1 MVQPAQKDLQGAM
14 SQNVYIRTDRLAV
27 VISFVESFSKRLL
40 EEMEITKNTKKN
52 QQMKK
57 QAFLILSK
65 IESKE
70 GKITIYTEMLN
81 YKEYQNNRHTNLT
94 KITVELHW
102 ENKKGGT
109 K

>member
-1 MVQPAQKDLQGAM
+1 
-14 SQNVYIRTDRLAV
+14 
-27 VISFVESFSKRLL
+27 
-40 EEMEITKNTKKN
+40 MEITKNKYKEKLAN
-52 QQMKK
+52 EK

-81 YKEYQNNRHTNLT
+81 YKEYQNNHHTNLT

>member
-1 MVQPAQKDLQGAM
+1 
-14 SQNVYIRTDRLAV
+14 
-27 VISFVESFSKRLL
+27 
-40 EEMEITKNTKKN
+40 
-52 QQMKK
+52 MKK

-81 YKEYQNNRHTNLT
+81 YKEYQNNHHTNLT
-94 KITVELHW
+94 KITVQLHW